1 MERNSLLDNTL
12 NENFKPNFSL
22 RKKSLFNI
30 DAVIIRRIKP
40 GDGNPLV
47 EFYNGLSE
55 SSKRTFRPID
65 YKTTLDVC
73 ENIIKDNSPEIDQK
87 FDMVAVHE
95 TRIIGWGFLWNLQSG
110 EPTFGLGVADDF
122 QRKGLGSKLIDSV
135 MNTARER
142 GLKKVFLTVVQYNQ
156 VAWKLYEKRGFV
168 KYGEFVGG
176 DGLDYFRMVAEL

>member
-1 MERNSLLDNTL
+1 MQGGVDMGVFNLM
-12 NENFKPNFSL
+12 NEQTPG
-22 RKKSLFNI
+22 I
-30 DAVIIRRIKP
+30 DAVIIRRIRP
-40 GDGNPLV
+40 VDGNALV

-73 ENIIKDNSPEIDQK
+73 ENIIKDNSPEIDKK
-87 FDMVAVHE
+87 FDVVAIYG
-95 TRIIGWGFLWNLQSG
+95 TRIIGWGFLWNLQSD

-122 QRKGLGSKLIDSV
+122 QGKGLGSKLIDSV
-135 MNTARER
+135 MNTAREH